1 MANNRGK
8 EVVDDDEYHSQPAP
22 KASKW
27 IFQKRRRQPNEKSE
41 NVSSSTLI
49 QNTEE
54 VSLKNPH
61 EDKSEKTTEDV
72 EEIPQQK
79 RKLAIPNEESNKWS
93 QDVVEFYNNGDAPLC
108 YSLFLKI
115 GSLMVIFGEHYWD
128 IGAMNS
134 QHIEGWVTRMMRVRG
149 ANFRKNGPS
158 GLRWSILPPEFR
170 DILIL
175 KESKFAAK
183 YANGTHEL
191 YPPFWE
197 VDYVYIPLRT
207 RVVEDWY
214 LVRINLQTMELVQY
228 SPNKGY
234 AKDYRRLIQFP
245 TMDVLPLKFDLVV
258 R

>member
-41 NVSSSTLI
+41 NVSSSSTLI

-54 VSLKNPH
+54 
-61 EDKSEKTTEDV
+61 EKWTIRATVVNSTT
-72 EEIPQQK
+72 
-79 RKLAIPNEESNKWS
+79 
-93 QDVVEFYNNGDAPLC
+93 
-108 YSLFLKI
+108 
-115 GSLMVIFGEHYWD
+115 
-128 IGAMNS
+128 
-134 QHIEGWVTRMMRVRG
+134 T
-149 ANFRKNGPS
+149 
-158 GLRWSILPPEFR
+158 EFR

>member
-1 MANNRGK
+1 MANNRGE

-27 IFQKRRRQPNEKSE
+27 IFQKWRCQPKQKSE
-41 NVSSSTLI
+41 NASSSTLI

-54 VSLKNPH
+54 VCLKNPH
-61 EDKSEKTTEDV
+61 EDKSEKTIEDV

-79 RKLAIPNEESNKWS
+79 RKGAIPNEESNKWS
-93 QDVVEFYNNGDAPLC
+93 QD
-108 YSLFLKI
+108 
-115 GSLMVIFGEHYWD
+115 
-128 IGAMNS
+128 
-134 QHIEGWVTRMMRVRG
+134 HIEGWVTRMMRVRG

-158 GLRWSILPPEFR
+158 GLRWTILPQEIR

-175 KESKFAAK
+175 NESKFAAI
-183 YANGTHEL
+183 YPNGTHEL

-197 VDYVYIPLRT
+197 VDYVYIPLCI

-228 SPNKGY
+228 WPNKGY
-234 AKDYRRLIQFP
+234 AKDYRRPVHFP
-245 TMDVLPLKFDLVV
+245 TIDVLSLKFDLLDEIQ
-258 R
+258 